1 MSENQG
7 TIYFIESQMV
17 HLIQGFPNCEK
28 VSGGPQ
34 SGPRHFFNFF
44 LLHLYFKRIYF
55 SSISIIIFH
64 LISSYFIAKSD
75 TVTVE
80 IQVKFVEETNRSSGS
95 RDIAFPKSI
104 FSKIDIDISCSEK
117 VKYEKLLFTS
127 H

>member
-34 SGPRHFFNFF
+34 SGPLHFFNFF
-44 LLHLYFKRIYF
+44 FTAFILQKKKKKRIYF

-80 IQVKFVEETNRSSGS
+80 IQVKFVEETN
-95 RDIAFPKSI
+95 
-104 FSKIDIDISCSEK
+104 
-117 VKYEKLLFTS
+117 
-127 H
+127 